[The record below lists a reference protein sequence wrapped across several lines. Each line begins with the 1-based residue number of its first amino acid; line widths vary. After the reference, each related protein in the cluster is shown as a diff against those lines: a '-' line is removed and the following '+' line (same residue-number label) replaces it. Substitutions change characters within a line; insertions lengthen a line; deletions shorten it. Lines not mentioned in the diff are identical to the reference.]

1 MRFFKNSLLI
11 IPISLLVHLCIINCM
26 LYLLTPDTYAD
37 FYHILHY
44 NVSWLLITYGI
55 NYYPTGRKERFMTNI
70 NQMFQLY
77 LIYGLAYFALFGIT
91 GKTYESLEYQLSIYG
106 LICFCLTIYRIFFY
120 WARGRYRMF
129 GGNSVNVVVLG
140 RDANLKK
147 IRKVFDE
154 PELGYRYMGYFDD
167 SSSKSPTYLGK
178 IIDCFIYILDNNI
191 DEIYCVA
198 SKFNHKELKNLINFA
213 DNNLIK
219 IKIIPD
225 NKEVYSRA
233 MSIELYDTIPVLD
246 LRKVPLDTEY
256 ARLVK
261 RIFDIIFSS
270 LIIIGVLSWL
280 SPLLY
285 ILIKLESPGKLFF
298 KQKRNGLKRE
308 VFWCYKFR
316 SMSVNKSS
324 DTQMATKND
333 ARITRIGKFL
343 RKTSIDELPQ
353 FFNVFLGEMSV
364 VGPRPHMELHTWDYE
379 DSIDKYLVRHF
390 VKPGIT
396 GLAQIKGF
404 RGEITNKEDI
414 LNRVRLDI
422 FYVEKW
428 SLALDLKIISQTI
441 SNAVIG
447 EEKAY

>member
-1 MRFFKNSLLI
+1 
-11 IPISLLVHLCIINCM
+11 M

>member
-1 MRFFKNSLLI
+1 
-11 IPISLLVHLCIINCM
+11 M

-261 RIFDIIFSS
+261 RIFDIVFSS

-441 SNAVIG
+441 SNAVTG

>member
-1 MRFFKNSLLI
+1 M
-11 IPISLLVHLCIINCM
+11 
-26 LYLLTPDTYAD
+26 TPDTYSHL
-37 FYHILHY
+37 YHILHY
-44 NVSWLLITYGI
+44 NISWLLITYGI
-55 NYYPTGRKERFMTNI
+55 SYYPTGRKERFMTNI
-70 NQMFQLY
+70 NQMFRLY

-91 GKTYESLEYQLSIYG
+91 GKIYESLEYQLSIYA
-106 LICFCLTIYRIFFY
+106 LLCLCLTLFRIFFY

-167 SSSKSPTYLGK
+167 RSSTSPTYLGK
-178 IIDCFIYILDNNI
+178 IIDSFIYILENDI
-191 DEIYCVA
+191 DEVYCVA

-225 NKEVYSRA
+225 NKEVFSRA

-270 LIIIGVLSWL
+270 LVIIFILSWL
-280 SPLLY
+280 SPLLF

-298 KQKRNGLKRE
+298 KQKRNGFKRQ

-316 SMSVNKSS
+316 SMSINTSS
-324 DTQMATKND
+324 DTKMATKND

-404 RGEITNKEDI
+404 RGEITQKNDI

-428 SLALDLKIISQTI
+428 SLALDLKIISDTI
-441 SNAVIG
+441 SNAVLG
-447 EEKAY
+447 EENAY